1 MEKYENLQI
10 LNLRRCGKTQRKGY
24 IMKTYVAKKEVKENY
39 YVLINNVLDDLNQ
52 MKPGDEG
59 YDEKIETLD
68 KLMSKLNELETNTFC
83 KGIDP
88 NQIID
93 YASRLIG
100 LAACLN
106 FEKTGCITSKA
117 FGKFLKF

>member
-1 MEKYENLQI
+1 MRNH
-10 LNLRRCGKTQRKGY
+10 
-24 IMKTYVAKKEVKENY
+24 VAKNEAKENY
-39 YVLINNVLDDLNQ
+39 YVLINNVLADLNQ

-59 YDEKIETLD
+59 YDERIETLD
-68 KLMSKLNELETNTFC
+68 KLMSKLNELETKTFC

-88 NQIID
+88 NQVI
-93 YASRLIG
+93 ASASNLIG
-100 LAACLN
+100 LVACLN